1 MCKLVTNN
9 NQIIHNIYTLQLK
22 THTIFDQ
29 TLITNENILFILKKN
44 IKIFMILLIND
55 LFILIYKILFK
66 FISDNDKEIYQIT
79 YENHNVIHSLEDLL
93 VVYFKIYQT
102 TALLSRRPLRQ
113 YI

>member
-1 MCKLVTNN
+1 M
-9 NQIIHNIYTLQLK
+9 HNIYTLQLK

-44 IKIFMILLIND
+44 IKIFMILLIIQ

-66 FISDNDKEIYQIT
+66 FISYNDKEIYQIT

-93 VVYFKIYQT
+93 LFTLKSIKQQLCYQEG
-102 TALLSRRPLRQ
+102 L
-113 YI
+113 